1 MVIKIKLFWGGNGSS
16 PLLRKK
22 NITITEILY
31 KRRGQAQLDIVNR
44 LFEIHSTVFE
54 RVHSSLFSF
63 SFFFSFNVRFFFYG
77 CGRCCHFSRSFL
89 PELSLLLLD
98 VCFEKKK
105 PDLCI

>member
-44 LFEIHSTVFE
+44 LFEIHSTIFE
-54 RVHSSLFSF
+54 RVHSSLFFF
-63 SFFFSFNVRFFFYG
+63 SFFFP
-77 CGRCCHFSRSFL
+77 HL
-89 PELSLLLLD
+89 M
-98 VCFEKKK
+98 
-105 PDLCI
+105 

>member
-54 RVHSSLFSF
+54 RVHSSLF
-63 SFFFSFNVRFFFYG
+63 FFSFNVRFFFMAVVDVVIFLALFFLN
-77 CGRCCHFSRSFL
+77 CPCCY
-89 PELSLLLLD
+89 
-98 VCFEKKK
+98 
-105 PDLCI
+105 

>member
-54 RVHSSLFSF
+54 RVHSSLFFF
-63 SFFFSFNVRFFFYG
+63 SFFFSFNVRFFFMAVVDVVIFLALFFLN
-77 CGRCCHFSRSFL
+77 CPCCY
-89 PELSLLLLD
+89 
-98 VCFEKKK
+98 
-105 PDLCI
+105 